1 MNKGLRLATGEW
13 VLFLHA
19 DDELLAPDS
28 ISQVLQVLD
37 QTDAQIAGFP
47 IRCGQPEKARL
58 LRPRGAT
65 FWLRFKTGLM
75 HHATFTKRRVF
86 DSIGKH
92 DEIGRASV
100 GKEWVSKCSSRWSEY
115 SSKKKVIDTRIT
127 KSYGK

>member
-1 MNKGLRLATGEW
+1 MQRAVTIQHSCIDGGANDGPVDILRRLSGRIDAWISEPDRGVADAMNKGLRLATGEW

-47 IRCGQPEKARL
+47 IRFGQPEKARL

-65 FWLRFKTGLM
+65 FWLDRK
-75 HHATFTKRRVF
+75 
-86 DSIGKH
+86 S
-92 DEIGRASV
+92 
-100 GKEWVSKCSSRWSEY
+100 
-115 SSKKKVIDTRIT
+115 TRLNST
-127 KSYGK
+127 H